1 MHKVIRFNQKAW
13 LKPYIDL
20 NTELRKKAKNGFEN
34 FFFRL
39 MNNAVFGNTVENERK
54 HKDIKLITTKVRR
67 NDLVSE
73 LNYYQKKFF
82 SEHLLVIEMR
92 KTQMLM
98 IY

>member
-1 MHKVIRFNQKAW
+1 MHQVIRFNQKAW

-39 MNNAVFGNTVENERK
+39 MNNAVFGNTMENERK
-54 HKDIKLITTKVRR
+54 HRDIKLITTKVRR